1 MVNVLMDNGVL
12 VGLREIVDIFRD
24 PLRFEEFVCYPIF
37 NPIGNQNVA
46 QSPASTYMHPD
57 PVILLR
63 SDIHHREIKSAR
75 DDPMLRF
82 FDPLRSGT
90 LRWST
95 ARLFHLD
102 TVIYI

>member
-1 MVNVLMDNGVL
+1 
-12 VGLREIVDIFRD
+12 
-24 PLRFEEFVCYPIF
+24 
-37 NPIGNQNVA
+37 
-46 QSPASTYMHPD
+46 
-57 PVILLR
+57 
-63 SDIHHREIKSAR
+63 
-75 DDPMLRF
+75 MLRF